1 MKNDLIDRYIYAVTK
16 RMNPKIREDVKNE
29 LYGLVDDMLT
39 ERCGESAPT
48 EKDIRVVLTELG
60 TPQELYVKY
69 SDDGD
74 KCLIGQPYYST
85 YKFVMQIVLGA
96 VAIGMTVL
104 AIMTAFTELQ
114 PWYETVLE
122 WVSLMWSGV
131 LQAFGIVTII
141 FAVLS
146 HKGIQLGEPYNLDD
160 LPPVPKKKQ
169 EVSRGECIF
178 SIVFSVILMV
188 LLLATPQY
196 LIGYWSSGSGIAIP
210 LFSTVVMRN
219 SWYLVLIFGVADIT
233 RSVYRLLEGRYNRR
247 VLTVTLITN
256 VICAVA
262 VTLWVCNPGLI
273 NPDFVSHIQLALAD
287 EEAMIQNIFTHFD
300 MFLLAVILLALVL
313 DTIEATIKTFKK

>member
-16 RMNPKIREDVKNE
+16 RINPKIREDVKNE

-39 ERCGESAPT
+39 ERCGESVPT

-146 HKGIQLGEPYNLDD
+146 RKGIQLGEPYNLDD

-178 SIVFSVILMV
+178 SIVFTVILMV
-188 LLLATPQY
+188 LLLGTPQY
-196 LIGYWSSGSGIAIP
+196 LIGYWGPEGVIA
-210 LFSTVVMRN
+210 LFN
-219 SWYLVLIFGVADIT
+219 SEVLRQCWYLILIWGVADIT
-233 RSVYRLLEGRYNRR
+233 RTVFRLLEGQFNRK
-247 VLTVTLITN
+247 VLSATLITN
-256 VICAVA
+256 GICAVA
-262 VTLWVCNPGLI
+262 VPLWLTRPNLM
-273 NPDFVSHIQLALAD
+273 NPDFVTHIQKAMAG
-287 EEAMIQNIFTHFD
+287 EEVFILSIFEYFNQ
-300 MFLLAVILLALVL
+300 FLLAVILLALVL

>member
-1 MKNDLIDRYIYAVTK
+1 MKNDLIDRYIYAVTR
-16 RMNPKIREDVKNE
+16 RMSPKIREDVKNE

-39 ERCGESAPT
+39 ERCGDIAPG

-85 YKFVMQIVLGA
+85 YKLVMQIVLGA
-96 VAIGMTVL
+96 MAIGMTVL
-104 AIMTAFTELQ
+104 AIMTGFTELQ

-122 WVSLMWSGV
+122 WFSLMWSGM

-141 FAVLS
+141 FAVFS
-146 HKGIQLGEPYNLDD
+146 YKKVQLGEPYNLDD

-178 SIVFSVILMV
+178 NIVFSVILMV

-196 LIGYWSSGSGIAIP
+196 LIGYWNSGSGIAIP

-219 SWYLVLIFGVADIT
+219 CWYLILIFGVADIT
-233 RSVYRLLEGRYNRR
+233 RSVYRLLEGQFNRK

-262 VTLWVCNPGLI
+262 VTLWMCNPDLI
-273 NPDFVSHIQLALAD
+273 NPDFVTHVQSALAD
-287 EEAMIQNIFTHFD
+287 ENAMIQNIFTHFD
-300 MFLLAVILLALVL
+300 SFILVVIMLALVL
-313 DTIEATIKTFKK
+313 DTIEATVKTFKK

>member
-16 RMNPKIREDVKNE
+16 RINPKIREDVKNE

-96 VAIGMTVL
+96 VATGMTVL

-178 SIVFSVILMV
+178 SIVFTVILMV
-188 LLLATPQY
+188 LLLGTPQY
-196 LIGYWSSGSGIAIP
+196 LIGYWGPEGVIA
-210 LFSTVVMRN
+210 LFN
-219 SWYLVLIFGVADIT
+219 SEVLRRCWYLVLIFGVADIT
-233 RSVYRLLEGRYNRR
+233 RSAYRLMEGRYNRR
-247 VLTVTLITN
+247 VLTVTLVTN

-262 VTLWVCNPGLI
+262 VTLWVCNSGLI
-273 NPDFVSHIQLALAD
+273 NPEFVSHIQLALAG
-287 EEAMIQNIFTHFD
+287 EEALIRNIFTHFD
-300 MFLLAVILLALVL
+300 RFLLAVILLALVL